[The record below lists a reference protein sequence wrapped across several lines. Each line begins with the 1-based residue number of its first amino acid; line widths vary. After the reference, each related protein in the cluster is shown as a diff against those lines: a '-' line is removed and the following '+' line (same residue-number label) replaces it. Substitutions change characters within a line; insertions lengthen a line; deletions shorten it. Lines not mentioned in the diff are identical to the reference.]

1 MGSER
6 IINIRQKI
14 ASVCVRISRGGE
26 SKKQHVKEAEKKLV
40 F

>member
-6 IINIRQKI
+6 IIDMWQKI
-14 ASVCVRISRGGE
+14 ANICVRISRGGE
-26 SKKQHVKEAEKKLV
+26 SKKQHLKEAEKKLD

>member
-6 IINIRQKI
+6 IIDMWQKI
-14 ASVCVRISRGGE
+14 ASVFVRISRRGE
-26 SKKQHVKEAEKKLV
+26 RKQQHLKETEKKLV